1 MERLRISD
9 LSFCEDEVSDLSQ
22 VQGGIAFAYARSY
35 STANKSSYK
44 VGKSSITGTIEGA
57 IAGGIAGAITDG
69 DKAIASANTSAAV
82 S

>member
-1 MERLRISD
+1 MERLKISD

-22 VQGGIAFAYARSY
+22 VQGGVATAFARAY

-44 VGKSSITGTIEGA
+44 IGKSSITGTIEGA
-57 IAGGIAGAITDG
+57 FAGGIAGAITDG
-69 DKAIASANTSAAV
+69 DKAIASVVTTATV